1 MRAIPPRRLSA
12 PRGGWQDVEWL
23 LANIGH
29 GAAVRP
35 AERAAWIET
44 ARLSSARPRT
54 TALADCGNSP
64 ANR

>member
-29 GAAVRP
+29 GAA
-35 AERAAWIET
+35 WIET